1 LTTGFDPKACG
12 RLAYGSLERLGIV
25 PSPDNF
31 AIWYEYHSG
40 LNPELRHLVDTLQ
53 SHARRF
59 DEQMMAA
66 IHRKFM
72 AHAREREAVQ
82 QASARML
89 GMLQEVGSM
98 VGEAG
103 ANADRFG
110 AAVRDSSSAFVAG
123 GLGLPELI
131 QRVQAEARDM
141 AARSET
147 LARHLDG
154 AAERIHALERS
165 LDDVRRD
172 AQTDGLTGLHNRRA
186 FDARLR
192 ALAGEAM
199 NSGAPLCLL
208 LADVDHFKK
217 VNDTWGHP
225 IGDQVLR
232 LVATVMR
239 QAMRDD
245 DFVARYGGEEFA
257 AVLPGTAPD
266 SARAAAERLRQGFE
280 GRHLVVRNSGQTIG
294 GVTLSVGGACYDPG
308 EPLVDWLGRADAA
321 LYAAKRA
328 GRNRVHMAAAA
339 HASDPA
345 PIPVS

>member
-1 LTTGFDPKACG
+1 LDPKACG
-12 RLAYGSLERLGIV
+12 RLAFGSLEQLGIV

-40 LNPELRHLVDTLQ
+40 LNPELRHLIDTLRA
-53 SHARRF
+53 HDRRF

-66 IHRKFM
+66 IHRKFL
-72 AHAREREAVQ
+72 AHARERDAVQ

-89 GMLQEVGSM
+89 GMLQEVGTM

-103 ANADRFG
+103 ADADRFG

-154 AAERIHALERS
+154 AAERIQALERS

-172 AQTDGLTGLHNRRA
+172 AETDGLTGLMNRRA

-199 NSGAPLCLL
+199 NLGTPLCLL

-217 VNDTWGHP
+217 VNDSWGHP

-239 QAMRDD
+239 QAMRPDD
-245 DFVARYGGEEFA
+245 VVARYGGEEFA
-257 AVLPGTAPD
+257 AVLP
-266 SARAAAERLRQGFE
+266 AATPEVGHAIAERLRQGFE

-308 EPLVDWLGRADAA
+308 EKLSDWIGRADTA
-321 LYAAKRA
+321 LYAAKRG
-328 GRNRVHMAAAA
+328 GRNRVEMAEGAG
-339 HASDPA
+339 A
-345 PIPVS
+345 PEPPPLAVA